1 MRRPGG
7 AVRKR
12 QIGHATQRYRDL
24 SLQDL
29 SISFVE
35 GESQIWGNR
44 PDNSRRTGMPCNVS
58 VNLDLLQHYRGDFR
72 IPISLLSF
80 EESRGTTAGW
90 YWAAFP
96 FPLLAGATLSLVLK
110 PRFEIHR
117 IGWIE
122 IEIWERRPVN
132 TRYNLPQMAYGDQV
146 W

>member
-1 MRRPGG
+1 
-7 AVRKR
+7 
-12 QIGHATQRYRDL
+12 
-24 SLQDL
+24 
-29 SISFVE
+29 
-35 GESQIWGNR
+35 
-44 PDNSRRTGMPCNVS
+44 MPCNVS

-72 IPISLLSF
+72 ILISLLSF

-146 W
+146 WYGHCAIDKYRGPGPGYGTIQLTLC